1 MELGDLPVS
10 VAASFTVRKLIIV
23 GGAERSH
30 RPARGKD
37 SRPDSMGWEHSLL
50 LSDHI
55 TRLRRASFI
64 SWQDRHSNRHRSRLL
79 AQVI

>member
-23 GGAERSH
+23 GRGEWWH
-30 RPARGKD
+30 EPARGKD
-37 SRPDSMGWEHSLL
+37 SRHDSMGWEHSLL

-64 SWQDRHSNRHRSRLL
+64 SRQDRHSNRHRSGSL